1 MGFIKTSLQKCLQ
14 YLLCAGTNL
23 ETIALRSH
31 NFRSW
36 LCVRFVKHYFI
47 AQLNS
52 FSFSIHR
59 FSCCKTS
66 SVDTRAVPAPVEAS
80 PVKPAEVDDI
90 STQASETKEPEV
102 KETVEAKEE
111 TAEDSAGFMDC
122 CTFMGT
128 QV

>member
-1 MGFIKTSLQKCLQ
+1 M
-14 YLLCAGTNL
+14 NL
-23 ETIALRSH
+23 ETIELRSYHIRSCLCLRFVEH
-31 NFRSW
+31 NFIVH
-36 LCVRFVKHYFI
+36 LI
-47 AQLNS
+47 S

-111 TAEDSAGFMDC
+111 AEGSAGFMDC
-122 CTFMGT
+122 CTFMNT